1 MSDVQ
6 SRRLTDAEDEER
18 LKVLLRE
25 ASEEG
30 ARKALKRIGLEDE
43 KAFHDMRELRS
54 LIESWRLV
62 KKTTTQTVVRAI
74 TFAILGLITAG
85 IYFKTGVKP

>member
-1 MSDVQ
+1 MSDVE
-6 SRRLTDAEDEER
+6 SRRWSDSDDEER
-18 LKVLLRE
+18 LKSLLRE

-30 ARKALKRIGLEDE
+30 ARKALNRIGLEDE
-43 KAFHDMRELRS
+43 KAVHDMRELRS
-54 LIESWRLV
+54 LIESWRLI
-62 KKTTTQTVVRAI
+62 KKTTTQTVIRAI